1 MQHLVCIEM
10 PTDWIRVEGNTYDVI
25 QLAWNQGQAR
35 IRFAA
40 ADRLSK
46 DEHVVILN
54 RDE

>member
-1 MQHLVCIEM
+1 MQHPVCIDM
-10 PTDWIRVEGNTYDVI
+10 PTDWICVEGNIYDVI

-35 IRFAA
+35 IQFAA

-46 DEHVVILN
+46 DGHVILN